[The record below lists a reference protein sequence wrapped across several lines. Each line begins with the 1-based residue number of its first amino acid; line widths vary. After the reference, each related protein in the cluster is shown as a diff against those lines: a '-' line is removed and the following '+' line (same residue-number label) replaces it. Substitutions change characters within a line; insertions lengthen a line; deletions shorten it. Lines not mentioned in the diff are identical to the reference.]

1 MPCPRVPQGGAGT
14 FYSYKRNMNS
24 HGISDTI
31 REKLDIVDVVR
42 DYIPELRKAGRNYKA
57 ACPFHNEKTPS
68 FNVSQDKQFFYCFG
82 CSEGGDMFTFVMK
95 IEGLTFVEAMK
106 KLAQKAGIQW
116 TETEYHQLS
125 AKERERLDLK
135 KVMAAA
141 SEFYKKLLFSSN
153 GEKARLYLGG
163 RKINKATVEHFGL
176 GFAQPDE
183 QSLTSELT
191 RQGFSKELIVTAG
204 LGSSRS
210 GGSVSDYFRNRVMFP
225 IRNPAGDIT
234 AFGARALEDGQ
245 QPKYL
250 NSPETPLFS
259 KRRTL
264 YGIYEALPQIRKT
277 GRMLIMEG
285 YMDVIAAHQHGVTFA
300 VAPLGTALSTDHAAF
315 IKRYSKDTI
324 LMFDADDAGINASV
338 RASDIFMDAG
348 MYVKVADLG
357 ENLDPDEYLNEYG
370 REAFDAK
377 LAQAADPLEFRISA
391 MLRGRTGPIPS
402 QDKAKLIEAL
412 LDTVVKQTD
421 EILKSEWVK
430 TLSTRFDVTHESILR
445 QLKKKSVY
453 AKTGAQDNRGRET
466 ETAKLPEIPAIEQGF
481 IHLLIKDPS
490 LIAQAKQL
498 TADDFQSPVS
508 KSIFSA
514 VRDMAGAEPTR
525 TISRLVELFPDY
537 SALILK
543 LSVEELGPDM
553 NTPQNA
559 AKAAG
564 ALRKLS
570 LERKRK
576 ELKSRIESLTGAEME
591 EFRTLSALL
600 KKTARTDAD

>member
-1 MPCPRVPQGGAGT
+1 
-14 FYSYKRNMNS
+14 MNS
-24 HGISDTI
+24 HGISDSI

-57 ACPFHNEKTPS
+57 VCPFHNEKTPS

-95 IEGLTFVEAMK
+95 IEGLTFVEALK

-141 SEFYKKLLFSSN
+141 AEFYKKLLFSSN
-153 GEKARLYLGG
+153 GEKVRLYLGG
-163 RKINKATVEHFGL
+163 RKINKATVERFGL
-176 GFAQPDE
+176 GFAPPDE
-183 QSLTSELT
+183 QSLTSELE
-191 RQGFSKELIVTAG
+191 RQNFSKDLIVTAG
-204 LGSSRS
+204 LGAVRAN
-210 GGSVSDYFRNRVMFP
+210 GLVSDYFRNRVMFP
-225 IRNPAGDIT
+225 IRNAAGDIT
-234 AFGARALEDGQ
+234 AFGGRALEDGQ

-264 YGIYEALPQIRKT
+264 YGIYEALPQIRKE
-277 GRMLIMEG
+277 GRMLILEG

-391 MLRGRTGPIPS
+391 MLRGRPGVIAS

-430 TLSTRFDVTHESILR
+430 TLATRFDVTQESILR

-453 AKTGAQDNRGRET
+453 ARSGQQDSKNREV
-466 ETAKLPEIPAIEQGF
+466 EIPKMPEVPAIEQGF
-481 IHLLIKDPS
+481 IHLLIKDPA
-490 LIAQAKQL
+490 LIAQAKEL
-498 TADDFQSPVS
+498 TAADFQSPVS
-508 KSIFSA
+508 RSIFSA
-514 VRDMAGAEPTR
+514 VRDMDGSDPSK
-525 TISRLVELFPDY
+525 TISRLIELFPEY
-537 SALILK
+537 AALIMK
-543 LSVEELGPDM
+543 LSVAELGPDM

-564 ALRKLS
+564 TLRKLS
-570 LERKRK
+570 IDRRRK
-576 ELKSRIESLTGAEME
+576 ELKSRMGALTPAELE
-591 EFRTLSALL
+591 EFRALSALL
-600 KKTARTDAD
+600 KTTVKTDSE

>member
-1 MPCPRVPQGGAGT
+1 
-14 FYSYKRNMNS
+14 MNS
-24 HGISDTI
+24 HGISDSV

-57 ACPFHNEKTPS
+57 VCPFHNEKTPS

-95 IEGLTFVEAMK
+95 IEGLTFVEALK

-116 TETEYHQLS
+116 VETEHHQLS

-141 SEFYKKLLFSSN
+141 AEFYKKLLFSSN
-153 GEKARLYLGG
+153 GEKVRLYLGG
-163 RKINKATVEHFGL
+163 RKINKATVEHFNL
-176 GFAQPDE
+176 GFAPSDE
-183 QSLTSELT
+183 RSLTSELE
-191 RQGFSKELIVTAG
+191 RQGFSKELMVTAG
-204 LGSSRS
+204 LAAVRATGL
-210 GGSVSDYFRNRVMFP
+210 VSDYFRNRVMFP
-225 IRNPAGDIT
+225 IRNAAGDVT
-234 AFGARALEDGQ
+234 AFGGRALEDGQ

-264 YGIYEALPQIRKT
+264 YGIYEALPQIRKE
-277 GRMLIMEG
+277 GRMLILEG

-315 IKRYSKDTI
+315 IKRYSRDTI

-357 ENLDPDEYLNEYG
+357 ENLDPDEYLSEYG

-391 MLRGRTGPIPS
+391 MLRGRPGDIGS
-402 QDKAKLIEAL
+402 QDKAKLIETL
-412 LDTVVKQTD
+412 LETVVKQTD

-430 TLSTRFDVTHESILR
+430 TLATRFDVTQESILR
-445 QLKKKSVY
+445 QLKKKSAY
-453 AKTGAQDNRGRET
+453 AKSWPQENKNREI
-466 ETAKLPEIPAIEQGF
+466 EIPKLPEMPPIEQGF

-490 LIAQAKQL
+490 LISQAEKL
-498 TADDFQSPVS
+498 TAADFQNPVS

-514 VRDMAGAEPTR
+514 VREMAGEDPSK
-525 TISRLVELFPDY
+525 TISRLVELFPEY
-537 SALILK
+537 SALIMR
-543 LSVEELGPDM
+543 LSVAELGPDM

-559 AKAAG
+559 AKAAET
-564 ALRKLS
+564 LSKLS
-570 LERKRK
+570 IDRRRK
-576 ELKSRIESLTGAEME
+576 ELKSRMGSLTPAELE
-591 EFRTLSALL
+591 EFRALSALL
-600 KKTARTDAD
+600 KTTVKTDTE

>member
-1 MPCPRVPQGGAGT
+1 
-14 FYSYKRNMNS
+14 MNS
-24 HGISDTI
+24 HGISDSI

-57 ACPFHNEKTPS
+57 VCPFHNEKTPS

-95 IEGLTFVEAMK
+95 IEGLTFVEALK

-135 KVMAAA
+135 KIMSAAA
-141 SEFYKKLLFSSN
+141 EFYKKLLFSSN
-153 GEKARLYLGG
+153 GEKVRLYLGG
-163 RKINKATVEHFGL
+163 RKINKATVECFGL
-176 GFAQPDE
+176 GFAPPDE
-183 QSLTSELT
+183 QSLTSELA
-191 RQGFSKELIVTAG
+191 RQGFSKELMVTAG
-204 LGSSRS
+204 LGALRAN
-210 GGSVSDYFRNRVMFP
+210 GLVSDYFRNRVMFP
-225 IRNPAGDIT
+225 IRNAAGDIT
-234 AFGARALEDGQ
+234 AFGGRALEDGQ

-264 YGIYEALPQIRKT
+264 YGIYEALPQIRKE

-324 LMFDADDAGINASV
+324 LMFDADDAGIRASV

-357 ENLDPDEYLNEYG
+357 ESLDPDEYLNEYG

-377 LAQAADPLEFRISA
+377 LVQAADPLEFRISA
-391 MLRGRTGPIPS
+391 LLRNRTGAMAS
-402 QDKAKLIEAL
+402 QDKAKIIEAL

-430 TLSTRFDVTHESILR
+430 TLATRFDVTQESILR

-453 AKTGAQDNRGRET
+453 AVSGPADSKNREVET
-466 ETAKLPEIPAIEQGF
+466 PKLPEVPAIEQGF
-481 IHLLIKDPS
+481 IHLLIKDAS
-490 LIAQAKQL
+490 LISQAKEL
-498 TADDFQSPVS
+498 TATDFQSPIS
-508 KSIFSA
+508 KSLFSA
-514 VRDMAGAEPTR
+514 IRDMEGSDLSK
-525 TISRLVELFPDY
+525 TISRLIELFPEY
-537 SALILK
+537 APLIMK

-559 AKAAG
+559 AKAAETI
-564 ALRKLS
+564 RRLS

-576 ELKSRIESLTGAEME
+576 ELKSRMGSLKQAEMAE
-591 EFRTLSALL
+591 YMALSALL
-600 KKTARTDAD
+600 KTTAKTDF

>member
-1 MPCPRVPQGGAGT
+1 
-14 FYSYKRNMNS
+14 MNS
-24 HGISDTI
+24 HGISDSI

-95 IEGLTFVEAMK
+95 IEGLTFVEALK

-116 TETEYHQLS
+116 AETEYHQLS

-135 KVMAAA
+135 KIMAAA
-141 SEFYKKLLFSSN
+141 AEFYKKLLFSSN
-153 GEKARLYLGG
+153 GEKVRLYLGG
-163 RKINKATVEHFGL
+163 RKINKVTVERFGL
-176 GFAQPDE
+176 GFAPPDE
-183 QSLTSELT
+183 QSLTSELS
-191 RQGFSKELIVTAG
+191 RQGFSKELMVTAG
-204 LGSSRS
+204 LGAVRANS
-210 GGSVSDYFRNRVMFP
+210 SVSDYFRNRVMFP
-225 IRNPAGDIT
+225 IHNAAGDIT
-234 AFGARALEDGQ
+234 AFGGRALEDGQ

-264 YGIYEALPQIRKT
+264 YGIYEALPQIRKE
-277 GRMLIMEG
+277 GRMLILEG

-324 LMFDADDAGINASV
+324 LMFDADDAGIKASV
-338 RASDIFMDAG
+338 RACDIFMDAD

-391 MLRGRTGPIPS
+391 LLRDRPGVIAS
-402 QDKAKLIEAL
+402 QDKAKLIESL

-430 TLSTRFDVTHESILR
+430 TLATRFDVTQESILR
-445 QLKKKSVY
+445 QLKKKSTY
-453 AKTGAQDNRGRET
+453 GGNGPQAGRNREVET
-466 ETAKLPEIPAIEQGF
+466 QKMPEVPAIEQGF
-481 IHLLIKDPS
+481 IHLLIKDS
-490 LIAQAKQL
+490 TLITQAKEL
-498 TADDFQSPVS
+498 TAADFQSPVS

-514 VRDMAGAEPTR
+514 VRDLEGSDPSK
-525 TISRLVELFPDY
+525 TISRLVELFPEY
-537 SALILK
+537 AALIMK

-553 NTPQNA
+553 NTPRNA
-559 AKAAG
+559 AKAAETI
-564 ALRKLS
+564 RRLS

-576 ELKSRIESLTGAEME
+576 ELKSRMGSLKQDEMAEYMA
-591 EFRTLSALL
+591 LSAAL
-600 KKTARTDAD
+600 KTAAKTDLD

>member
-1 MPCPRVPQGGAGT
+1 MPCPRAPKGGAGT
-14 FYSYKRNMNS
+14 FYSRQGKMNS
-24 HGISDTI
+24 HGISDSI

-116 TETEYHQLS
+116 TETEYHQLN

-141 SEFYKKLLFSSN
+141 SEFYKKLLFSAN

-176 GFAQPDE
+176 GFAPPDE
-183 QSLTSELT
+183 QSLTSELS
-191 RQGFSKELIVTAG
+191 RQGFSNELIVTAG
-204 LGSSRS
+204 LGSLRAS
-210 GGSVSDYFRNRVMFP
+210 GSVSDYFRNRVMFP

-264 YGIYEALPQIRKT
+264 YGICEALPQIRKE

-430 TLSTRFDVTHESILR
+430 TLATRFDVTHESILR

-453 AKTGAQDNRGRET
+453 AGPQEKRNREA
-466 ETAKLPEIPAIEQGF
+466 EPPKLPEAPAIELGF
-481 IHLLIKDPS
+481 IHLLLKDPT

-498 TADDFQSPVS
+498 TADDFQSPFS
-508 KSIFSA
+508 KNLFIA
-514 VRDMAGAEPTR
+514 VRDMEGADPSK
-525 TISRLVELFPDY
+525 TISRLVELFPEY
-537 SALILK
+537 SALVLK
-543 LSVEELGPDM
+543 LSVEDMGTDM

-559 AKAAG
+559 AKAAE

-576 ELKSRIESLTGAEME
+576 ELKSRIESLAPAEME
-591 EFRTLSALL
+591 EFRALTALL

>member
-1 MPCPRVPQGGAGT
+1 
-14 FYSYKRNMNS
+14 MNS
-24 HGISDTI
+24 HGISDSI

-57 ACPFHNEKTPS
+57 VCPFHNEKTPS

-95 IEGLTFVEAMK
+95 IEGLTFVEALK

-135 KVMAAA
+135 KVMSAA
-141 SEFYKKLLFSSN
+141 SEFYKKLLFSAN
-153 GEKARLYLGG
+153 GEKVRLYLGG
-163 RKINKATVEHFGL
+163 RKINKATVECFGL
-176 GFAQPDE
+176 GFAPPDE
-183 QSLTSELT
+183 QSLTSELA

-204 LGSSRS
+204 LGALRAN
-210 GGSVSDYFRNRVMFP
+210 GQVSDYFRNRVMFP
-225 IRNPAGDIT
+225 IRNAAGDIT
-234 AFGARALEDGQ
+234 AFGGRALEDGQ

-264 YGIYEALPQIRKT
+264 YGIYEALPQIRKE
-277 GRMLIMEG
+277 GRMLILEG

-324 LMFDADDAGINASV
+324 LMFDADDAGIRASV
-338 RASDIFMDAG
+338 RASDTFMDAG

-357 ENLDPDEYLNEYG
+357 ESLDPDEYLNEYG

-391 MLRGRTGPIPS
+391 LLRDRTGAMAS
-402 QDKAKLIEAL
+402 QDKAKMIEAL

-430 TLSTRFDVTHESILR
+430 TLANRFDVTQESVLR

-453 AKTGAQDNRGRET
+453 AASGPAGGRNREVET
-466 ETAKLPEIPAIEQGF
+466 PKLPEVPAIEQGF

-490 LIAQAKQL
+490 LISQAKEL
-498 TADDFQSPVS
+498 TAPDFQSPIS
-508 KSIFSA
+508 KSVFSA
-514 VRDMAGAEPTR
+514 IRDMEGSDPSK
-525 TISRLVELFPDY
+525 TISRLIELFPEY
-537 SALILK
+537 AALIMK
-543 LSVEELGPDM
+543 LSVEELGPDV

-559 AKAAG
+559 ARAAETI
-564 ALRKLS
+564 RRLS

-576 ELKSRIESLTGAEME
+576 ELKSRIGSLKQTEMAEYMA
-591 EFRTLSALL
+591 LSALL
-600 KKTARTDAD
+600 KTTAKTDFE

>member
-1 MPCPRVPQGGAGT
+1 
-14 FYSYKRNMNS
+14 MNS
-24 HGISDTI
+24 HGISDSI

-57 ACPFHNEKTPS
+57 VCPFHNEKTPS

-95 IEGLTFVEAMK
+95 IEGLTFVEALK

-116 TETEYHQLS
+116 TETEYHQLN

-135 KVMAAA
+135 KIMSAA

-153 GEKARLYLGG
+153 GEKVRLYLGG
-163 RKINKATVEHFGL
+163 RKINKATVECFGL
-176 GFAQPDE
+176 GFAPPDE
-183 QSLTSELT
+183 QSLTSELV

-204 LGSSRS
+204 LGSLRAS
-210 GGSVSDYFRNRVMFP
+210 GLVSDYFRNRVMFP
-225 IRNPAGDIT
+225 IRNAAGDIT
-234 AFGARALEDGQ
+234 AFGGRALEDGQ

-264 YGIYEALPQIRKT
+264 YGIYEALPQIRKE
-277 GRMLIMEG
+277 GRILILEG

-324 LMFDADDAGINASV
+324 LMFDADDAGIRASV
-338 RASDIFMDAG
+338 RASDTFMDAG

-391 MLRGRTGPIPS
+391 LLRDRTGVMAS
-402 QDKAKLIEAL
+402 QDKAKIIEAL
-412 LDTVVKQTD
+412 LDTVIKQTD

-430 TLSTRFDVTHESILR
+430 TLANRFDVTQESVLR
-445 QLKKKSVY
+445 QLKKKSIY
-453 AKTGAQDNRGRET
+453 AASGPSGGRNREVET
-466 ETAKLPEIPAIEQGF
+466 PKLPEVPAIEQGF

-490 LIAQAKQL
+490 LISQAKEL
-498 TADDFQSPVS
+498 TAPDFLSPIS
-508 KSIFSA
+508 KSVFSA
-514 VRDMAGAEPTR
+514 IRDMEGSDPSK
-525 TISRLVELFPDY
+525 TISRLIELFPEY
-537 SALILK
+537 AALIMK
-543 LSVEELGPDM
+543 LSVEELGPDV

-559 AKAAG
+559 ARAAETI
-564 ALRKLS
+564 RRLS

-576 ELKSRIESLTGAEME
+576 ELKSRIGSLKQTEMAEYMA
-591 EFRTLSALL
+591 LSALL
-600 KKTARTDAD
+600 KTTAKTDFE

>member
-1 MPCPRVPQGGAGT
+1 
-14 FYSYKRNMNS
+14 MNS
-24 HGISDTI
+24 HGISDSI

-57 ACPFHNEKTPS
+57 VCPFHNEKTPS

-95 IEGLTFVEAMK
+95 IEGLTFVEALK

-141 SEFYKKLLFSSN
+141 TEFYKKLLFSSN
-153 GEKARLYLGG
+153 GEKVRLYLGG
-163 RKINKATVEHFGL
+163 RKINKATVERFGL
-176 GFAQPDE
+176 GFAPPDE
-183 QSLTSELT
+183 VALTSELE
-191 RQGFSKELIVTAG
+191 RQGFSRELIVTAG
-204 LGSSRS
+204 LGAIRSS
-210 GGSVSDYFRNRVMFP
+210 GAVSDYFRNRVMFP
-225 IRNPAGDIT
+225 IRNAAGDVT
-234 AFGARALEDGQ
+234 AFGGRALEDGQ

-264 YGIYEALPQIRKT
+264 YGIYEALPQIRKE
-277 GRMLIMEG
+277 GRMLILEG

-348 MYVKVADLG
+348 MYVKIADLG

-377 LAQAADPLEFRISA
+377 LEQAADPLEFRISA
-391 MLRGRTGPIPS
+391 LLRGLPGIIAS
-402 QDKAKLIEAL
+402 QDKAKLIEDL

-430 TLSTRFDVTHESILR
+430 TLATRFDVTQESILR
-445 QLKKKSVY
+445 QLKKKSAY
-453 AKTGAQDNRGRET
+453 FRSKPQNDRNREV
-466 ETAKLPEIPAIEQGF
+466 ETATTPEVPAIEMGF

-490 LIAQAKQL
+490 LIVQAKEL
-498 TADDFQSPVS
+498 TATDFQSPVS
-508 KSIFSA
+508 KNIFSA
-514 VRDMAGAEPTR
+514 VRDMVDSDPSK
-525 TISRLVELFPDY
+525 TISRLVELFPEY
-537 SALILK
+537 TALIMK
-543 LSVEELGPDM
+543 LSVMELGPDM

-559 AKAAG
+559 AKAAET
-564 ALRKLS
+564 LRKLS
-570 LERKRK
+570 MDRRRK
-576 ELKSRIESLTGAEME
+576 ELRSRMGTLIPAELE
-591 EFRTLSALL
+591 EFRALSVLL
-600 KKTARTDAD
+600 KTTVKTNLE

>member
-1 MPCPRVPQGGAGT
+1 
-14 FYSYKRNMNS
+14 MNS
-24 HGISDTI
+24 HGISDAI

-42 DYIPELRKAGRNYKA
+42 DYIPELRKAGRNFKA
-57 ACPFHNEKTPS
+57 VCPFHNEKTPS

-95 IEGLTFVEAMK
+95 IEGLTFVEALK

-116 TETEYHQLS
+116 QETEYHQLS
-125 AKERERLDLK
+125 AKEKERLDLK
-135 KVMAAA
+135 KIMSAAA
-141 SEFYKKLLFSSN
+141 EFYTKLLFASN
-153 GEKARLYLGG
+153 GEKVRLYLGG
-163 RKINKATVEHFGL
+163 RRINKATVEHFRL
-176 GFAQPDE
+176 GFAPPDE
-183 QSLTSELT
+183 QSLTSELG
-191 RQGFSKELIVTAG
+191 RQGFSKDLMVTAG
-204 LGSSRS
+204 LGALRAS
-210 GGSVSDYFRNRVMFP
+210 GAVTDYFRNRLMFP
-225 IRNPAGDIT
+225 IHNAAGDVT
-234 AFGARALEDGQ
+234 AFGGRALEDGQ

-264 YGIYEALPQIRKT
+264 YGIFEALPQIRKE

-300 VAPLGTALSTDHAAF
+300 VAPLGTALSSDHAAF

-357 ENLDPDEYLNEYG
+357 ESLDPDEYLNEYG

-391 MLRGRTGPIPS
+391 LLRGRPGPLPS

-430 TLSTRFDVTHESILR
+430 TLATRFDVTQESILS
-445 QLKKKSVY
+445 QLKKKSAY
-453 AKTGAQDNRGRET
+453 FSGRPADSRNREVET
-466 ETAKLPEIPAIEQGF
+466 QKMPEMPAIEQGF
-481 IHLLIKDPS
+481 VHVLIKDPS
-490 LIAQAKQL
+490 LIAQAREL
-498 TADDFQSPVS
+498 TAADFQSPVS

-514 VRDMAGAEPTR
+514 VRDMENSDHSK
-525 TISRLVELFPDY
+525 TISRLAELFPEY
-537 SALILK
+537 AALIMK

-559 AKAAG
+559 ALAAEKI
-564 ALRKLS
+564 RRLS

-576 ELKSRIESLTGAEME
+576 ELKSRMGALTAAEMAEYIALTG
-591 EFRTLSALL
+591 LL
-600 KKTARTDAD
+600 KTAAKTDFKI

>member
-1 MPCPRVPQGGAGT
+1 
-14 FYSYKRNMNS
+14 MNS
-24 HGISDTI
+24 HGISDSI

-57 ACPFHNEKTPS
+57 VCPFHNEKTPS

-95 IEGLTFVEAMK
+95 IEGLSFVEALK
-106 KLAQKAGIQW
+106 KLAQKAGVQW

-125 AKERERLDLK
+125 DKERERLDLK
-135 KVMAAA
+135 KIMAAA
-141 SEFYKKLLFSSN
+141 AEFYGKLLFADN
-153 GEKARLYLGG
+153 GEKTRLYLGG

-176 GFAQPDE
+176 GFAPPGE
-183 QSLTSELT
+183 RVLSSELE
-191 RQGFSKELIVTAG
+191 RRGFSKELIVTAG
-204 LGSSRS
+204 LGALRAD
-210 GGSVSDYFRNRVMFP
+210 GSVYDYFRNRLMFP
-225 IRNPAGDIT
+225 IRNAAGDIT
-234 AFGARALEDGQ
+234 AFGGRALEDGQ

-264 YGIYEALPQIRKT
+264 YWIYEALPRIRKE
-277 GRMLIMEG
+277 GRMLILEG

-391 MLRGRTGPIPS
+391 LLRGRPGVIAS
-402 QDKAKLIEAL
+402 QDKAKLIETL
-412 LDTVVKQTD
+412 LDTVARQSD

-430 TLSTRFDVTHESILR
+430 TLAARFDVPQESILR
-445 QLKKKSVY
+445 QLKKKTSF
-453 AKTGAQDNRGRET
+453 AGNETRDLRSRET
-466 ETAKLPEIPAIEQGF
+466 ETPTLPELPALEQGF
-481 IHLLIKDPS
+481 IHLLLKDPS
-490 LIAQAKQL
+490 LIAQAKEL
-498 TADDFQSPVS
+498 SASDFLSPVS
-508 KSIFSA
+508 KAIFSA
-514 VRDMAGAEPTR
+514 VREMEGSDPSR
-525 TISRLVELFPDY
+525 TISRLIELFPGH
-537 SALILK
+537 SALIMK
-543 LSVEELGPDM
+543 LSVMELGPDM

-559 AKAAG
+559 AKAAET
-564 ALRKLS
+564 LKKLS
-570 LERKRK
+570 MDRRRK
-576 ELKSRIESLTGAEME
+576 ELKSRMGSLTPSELE
-591 EFRTLSALL
+591 EFRTLSAFL
-600 KKTARTDAD
+600 KTTARADTE

>member
-1 MPCPRVPQGGAGT
+1 M
-14 FYSYKRNMNS
+14 NMNS
-24 HGISDTI
+24 HGISDSI

-57 ACPFHNEKTPS
+57 VCPFHNEKTPS

-95 IEGLTFVEAMK
+95 IEGLTFVEALK

-116 TETEYHQLS
+116 QETEYHQLS

-135 KVMAAA
+135 KITAAA
-141 SEFYKKLLFSSN
+141 SEFYRKLLFSSN
-153 GEKARLYLGG
+153 GEKVRLYLGG
-163 RKINKATVEHFGL
+163 RKINKAVVERFGL
-176 GFAQPDE
+176 GFAPPDE
-183 QSLTSELT
+183 QSLTSELA
-191 RQGFSKELIVTAG
+191 RQGFSKELMVTAG
-204 LGSSRS
+204 LGAVRAN
-210 GGSVSDYFRNRVMFP
+210 GSVSDYFRNRVMFP
-225 IRNPAGDIT
+225 IRNAAGDVT
-234 AFGARALEDGQ
+234 AFGGRALEDGQ

-264 YGIYEALPQIRKT
+264 YGIYEALPQIRKE
-277 GRMLIMEG
+277 GRMLILEG

-300 VAPLGTALSTDHAAF
+300 VAPLGTALSADHAAF
-315 IKRYSKDTI
+315 IKRYSRDTI
-324 LMFDADDAGINASV
+324 LMFDADDAGINAAV

-357 ENLDPDEYLNEYG
+357 ESLDPDEYLNEYG

-391 MLRGRTGPIPS
+391 LLRGRTGAVAS
-402 QDKAKLIEAL
+402 QDKARLIETL
-412 LDTVVKQTD
+412 LDTVARQTD

-430 TLSTRFDVTHESILR
+430 TLAARFDVTQESILR
-445 QLKKKSVY
+445 QLKKKS
-453 AKTGAQDNRGRET
+453 ARFGNAPPDNRNREA
-466 ETAKLPEIPAIEQGF
+466 EAPKMPEVPAIEQGF

-490 LIAQAKQL
+490 LIAQAKDL
-498 TADDFQSPVS
+498 AEADFQSPVA

-514 VRDMAGAEPTR
+514 VRDMEGEDPSK
-525 TISRLVELFPDY
+525 TISRLVELFPGY
-537 SALILK
+537 AALIMK

-559 AKAAG
+559 AKAAET
-564 ALRKLS
+564 LRKLS
-570 LERKRK
+570 MDRRRK
-576 ELKSRIESLTGAEME
+576 ELKNRMGSLIPAELE
-591 EFRTLSALL
+591 EFRALSALL
-600 KKTARTDAD
+600 KTTVKTDLE